1 MENTLRKEEWSID
14 TIDSLIQG
22 MREEGIVFREITLQY
37 QTKSRAVFVNAT
49 GRQLMKPS
57 ALYFDNIEAQLIRTY
72 NMIFRRFIN
81 FAQCQVD
88 LTIGV
93 NEQGAFD
100 FENMKMAM
108 HMDISAAATNA
119 EEALR
124 RPLRNFLPFLENITS
139 LQASGI
145 RHKLKALHCLM
156 ELSEEDFNIVLEN
169 PSIIHPKAKLD
180 WLSFGS
186 WLYMKAQE
194 THSFDQRIPC
204 FSGEL
209 LWDNKDVTIKHK
221 IKRP

>member
-1 MENTLRKEEWSID
+1 MENKLRKEEWSND
-14 TIDSLIQG
+14 TINTLIQG
-22 MREEGIVFREITLQY
+22 MREEGLVFQKITLQY
-37 QTKSRAVFVNAT
+37 QTKSRAVFINAT

-57 ALYFDNIEAQLIRTY
+57 VKYFDNIEAQLIRTY

-88 LTIGV
+88 LTISV

-100 FENMKMAM
+100 FENMEMAM
-108 HMDISAAATNA
+108 HMDIPAANNA

-145 RHKLKALHCLM
+145 RYELKALHCLM
-156 ELSEEDFNIVLEN
+156 ELSEEDFNIVLED
-169 PSIIHPKAKLD
+169 PTIIHPKAKLD

-186 WLYMKAQE
+186 WLYVKAKE
-194 THSFDQRIPC
+194 THSFDQKIPC

-209 LWDNKDVTIKHK
+209 LWDNKDITIKHK
-221 IKRP
+221 ILRA